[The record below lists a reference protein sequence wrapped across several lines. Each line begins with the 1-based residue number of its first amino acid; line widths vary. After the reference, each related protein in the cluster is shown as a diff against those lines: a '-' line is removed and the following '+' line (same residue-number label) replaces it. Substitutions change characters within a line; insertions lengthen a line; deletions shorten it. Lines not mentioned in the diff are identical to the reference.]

1 MAKLN
6 KDGEAEL
13 LYSIDEG
20 NRYTVKKIS
29 TKIDEV
35 FDKNLFFPLNKVFK
49 KYVGDYYSPFKVKKI
64 LENLDDIIE
73 KNNLQFVEH
82 FVEEEIEGSSIVII
96 LNVFEGEKNLVER
109 INIYGNNVLM
119 RIMSN

>member
-1 MAKLN
+1 MAKIN

-49 KYVGDYYSPFKVKKI
+49 KYVGDYYSPFKVKKYW
-64 LENLDDIIE
+64 
-73 KNNLQFVEH
+73 KT
-82 FVEEEIEGSSIVII
+82 
-96 LNVFEGEKNLVER
+96 
-109 INIYGNNVLM
+109 
-119 RIMSN
+119 